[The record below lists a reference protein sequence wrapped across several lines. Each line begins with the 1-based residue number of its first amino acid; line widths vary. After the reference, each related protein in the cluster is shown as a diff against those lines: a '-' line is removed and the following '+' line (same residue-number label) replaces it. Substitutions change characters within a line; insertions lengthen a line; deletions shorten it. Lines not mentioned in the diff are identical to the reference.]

1 MSWRKALAAV
11 HGLVGEGNALLA
23 GGLVNR
29 AGAGLLRAGLE
40 AMDGVFA
47 VLLPPEEDRLE
58 PELQALL
65 DERQAARKARQFA
78 RADELR
84 GELERRGI
92 VLEDTAGGT
101 RWRRK
106 R

>member
-1 MSWRKALAAV
+1 
-11 HGLVGEGNALLA
+11 
-23 GGLVNR
+23 
-29 AGAGLLRAGLE
+29 
-40 AMDGVFA
+40 MDGVFG

-65 DERQAARKARQFA
+65 DGRQAARKAREFG

-84 GELERRGI
+84 QQLETRGI
-92 VLEDTAGGT
+92 VLEDTSGGT